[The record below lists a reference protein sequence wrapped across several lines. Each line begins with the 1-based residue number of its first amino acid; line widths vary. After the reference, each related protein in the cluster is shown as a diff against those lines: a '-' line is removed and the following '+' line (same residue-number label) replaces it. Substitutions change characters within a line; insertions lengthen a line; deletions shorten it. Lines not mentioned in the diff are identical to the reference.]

1 MEFAQQ
7 PVQLQFIL
15 SSVVAVS
22 VLERQQPTAPEDILP
37 QPEKG
42 VKRQY
47 LKRELCHKT
56 AHKLN
61 T

>member
-22 VLERQQPTAPEDILP
+22 VLERQQPTAPEDIL
-37 QPEKG
+37 QPEKS
-42 VKRQY
+42 VKRKY

-56 AHKLN
+56 AHKLS